1 MLSLVT
7 AAEYQFHFDSA
18 QLDRDIALR
27 RSIREH
33 EASRAQRTGDPGR
46 MSAAPAPA
54 APVGRTRRREA
65 WARPIGLQL
74 DRVAPCPAT

>member
-18 QLDRDIALR
+18 QLDHDVALR

-33 EASRAQRTGDPGR
+33 EASRAEGTR
-46 MSAAPAPA
+46 PAPA
-54 APVGRTRRREA
+54 APAAVGRARRREA
-65 WARPIGLQL
+65 WARPIGARL
-74 DRVAPCPAT
+74 DHAPVCPTA